1 MSMEINV
8 SEHAALL
15 IGSHL
20 QLDAAIVRQLK
31 EVVSDTEHAA
41 MQLMNECQKLSDA
54 ANIFELMLSQPDSS
68 QEMKAYRNEIFK
80 HNHQLAAGIGEIIG
94 HIQFQDGVR
103 QRIERIETAIAKR
116 NVLFLVFAQN
126 LVDADPGLLELP
138 VQMREIL
145 DEYLAIEQ
153 RHAAV
158 SNDQEQIAAGTTK
171 FEFF

>member
-8 SEHAALL
+8 SEQTALL

-20 QLDAAIVRQLK
+20 QIDAAIVRQLK

-41 MQLMNECQKLSDA
+41 IQLMNECQKLSDA
-54 ANIFELMLSQPDSS
+54 ANLIETMLNQPESS
-68 QEMKAYRNEIFK
+68 EEQRTY
-80 HNHQLAAGIGEIIG
+80 HQLILERNHHLASGIGEIIG

-116 NVLFLVFAQN
+116 NVLFLVFAQSV
-126 LVDADPGLLELP
+126 VDSDQGLLELP
-138 VQMREIL
+138 LQMREIL
-145 DEYLAIEQ
+145 DEYLSIEQ
-153 RHAAV
+153 RHASV
-158 SNDQEQIAAGTTK
+158 THDQAQEDASMSK